1 MQFSEEFIKYDGDSF
16 QQATLL
22 DYDIGKPV
30 SLQNP
35 MYNWLGYGNYSLTG
49 FEVLL
54 TRHRSRY
61 LMHTHMPSALF
72 VCVSWISFVVPV
84 EAIPGRITLLVT
96 LLLVLINIFNT
107 SVDHQPLSDTIT
119 AGSGNMKNNPSQ
131 FHFNYELS
139 FQLGSSRA
147 FILYLVHSWL
157 TQDYSTSSFG
167 ELMWIALKLLPRN

>member
-22 DYDIGKPV
+22 DYEIGKPV

-54 TRHRSRY
+54 TRYRGRY
-61 LMHTHMPSALF
+61 LMYTHMPSALF
-72 VCVSWISFVVPV
+72 VCVSWISFIVPV

-119 AGSGNMKNNPSQ
+119 AGSGNLKIMLHTVPYGYWIM
-131 FHFNYELS
+131 NYIFSLDPHVHLLCIWCTPGLRRITLH
-139 FQLGSSRA
+139 QVLGS
-147 FILYLVHSWL
+147 
-157 TQDYSTSSFG
+157 
-167 ELMWIALKLLPRN
+167 

>member
-1 MQFSEEFIKYDGDSF
+1 MFKVGSYAYVEEVMQFSEEFIKYDGDSF

-22 DYDIGKPV
+22 DYEIGKPV

-35 MYNWLGYGNYSLTG
+35 MYNWLGHGNLSLTG

-61 LMHTHMPSALF
+61 LMYTHMPSALF

-119 AGSGNMKNNPSQ
+119 AGSGNLKIML
-131 FHFNYELS
+131 H
-139 FQLGSSRA
+139 
-147 FILYLVHSWL
+147 
-157 TQDYSTSSFG
+157 YSVYT
-167 ELMWIALKLLPRN
+167 MN

>member
-35 MYNWLGYGNYSLTG
+35 MYNWLGHGNLSLTG

-61 LMHTHMPSALF
+61 LMYTHMPSALF

-119 AGSGNMKNNPSQ
+119 AGSGNLKIMLHGSVWIM
-131 FHFNYELS
+131 NYIFSLDPHVHL
-139 FQLGSSRA
+139 FCIWCTPGLRRITLHQVLGS
-147 FILYLVHSWL
+147 
-157 TQDYSTSSFG
+157 
-167 ELMWIALKLLPRN
+167 